1 MGRLPRTRAKP
12 SNGSLSKVVTLSR
25 EQFPGCLDDWTDAD
39 QLFCEGHVSFLK
51 TPCVSVI
58 GTRMVSDVGFRRAS
72 AVTRLL
78 AKSGYC
84 IVSGLAAG
92 VDSVAHDVAL
102 TCGGKTIA
110 VLGTP
115 LDRIYPANNVELRR
129 AIEVRGLV
137 ISQFPNG
144 TKTFKS
150 NFPKRNR
157 LMAALCHLT
166 VVIEASEM
174 SGTRHQ
180 VKTALELGR
189 SVALP
194 VSLAE
199 SGYPWVI
206 EALNSGR
213 THVLRELSDL
223 SSFLGG

>member
-1 MGRLPRTRAKP
+1 MPTISRINFP
-12 SNGSLSKVVTLSR
+12 SQLT
-25 EQFPGCLDDWTDAD
+25 DWRDAD
-39 QLFCEGHVSFLK
+39 ELFCAGNVSLLES
-51 TPCVSVI
+51 PCVSVI
-58 GTRMVSDVGFRRAS
+58 GTRKISDVGTRRAA

-78 AKSGYC
+78 AESGYC
-84 IVSGLAAG
+84 IVSGLALG
-92 VDSVAHDVAL
+92 VDSVAHEVAL
-102 TCGGKTIA
+102 SVGGKTIA
-110 VLGTP
+110 VIGTP
-115 LDRIYPANNVELRR
+115 LDRIYPVNNIELRHE
-129 AIEVRGLV
+129 IEAHGLV

-144 TKTFKS
+144 SKTFKS

-189 SVALP
+189 TVALP

-199 SGYPWVI
+199 SGYPWVT
-206 EALNSGR
+206 EALNSPH
-213 THVLRELSDL
+213 TYVLRELSDL

>member
-1 MGRLPRTRAKP
+1 LT
-12 SNGSLSKVVTLSR
+12 VVTLSR
-25 EQFPGCLDDWTDAD
+25 DDFPGSLNDWTDA
-39 QLFCEGHVSFLK
+39 QELFCDGHVSFLNS
-51 TPCVSVI
+51 PCVSVI
-58 GTRMVSDVGFRRAS
+58 GTRKISDVGTRRAA

-92 VDSVAHDVAL
+92 VDSVAHEVAL
-102 TCGGKTIA
+102 SIGGKTIA

-115 LDRIYPANNVELRR
+115 LDRVYPANNVELRR
-129 AIEVRGLV
+129 AIEDKGLV

-144 TKTFKS
+144 SKTFKS

-166 VVIEASEM
+166 VVIEASEL

-194 VSLAE
+194 VSLAQ
-199 SGYPWVI
+199 SGYPWVVD
-206 EALNSGR
+206 ALKSSR
-213 THVLRELSDL
+213 THVLTELSDL
-223 SSFLGG
+223 SSFLAG